1 MKKARE
7 KEERDEK
14 RQPNK
19 EKSRLEMRE
28 SCQRMGEGATVC
40 IE

>member
-14 RQPNK
+14 RQPSK

-28 SCQRMGEGATVC
+28 KLPTHG
-40 IE
+40 